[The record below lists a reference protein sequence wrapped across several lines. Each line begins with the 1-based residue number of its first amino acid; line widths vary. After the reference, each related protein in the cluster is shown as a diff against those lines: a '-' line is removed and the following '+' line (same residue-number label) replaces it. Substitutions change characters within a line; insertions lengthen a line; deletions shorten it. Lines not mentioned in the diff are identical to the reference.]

1 MVTGSKEVCRG
12 SQENLVMYRS
22 FFFLSFFFFESF
34 RLRLFPFFFWLDR
47 LVFFF
52 FFLFFFGFLVE
63 LVEGGSR
70 SMEGIYAIF
79 PWNFRNEIRF
89 AYACLVGGLIHRTV
103 VASVRQLFQGRF
115 RCSVRFEPWLL
126 TLIILRVN
134 GDLMA
139 DKGCVTIV
147 TNL

>member
-1 MVTGSKEVCRG
+1 M
-12 SQENLVMYRS
+12 
-22 FFFLSFFFFESF
+22 ES
-34 RLRLFPFFFWLDR
+34 
-47 LVFFF
+47 
-52 FFLFFFGFLVE
+52 
-63 LVEGGSR
+63 GSR

-103 VASVRQLFQGRF
+103 VTSVRQLFQGRF